1 MIVMCSLPIT
11 LGLTLFLSASLVHAD
26 TRTLQLGQDAFLS
39 GDDVTA
45 DQPIGGDAIA
55 AGGRVALRAAVAGDA
70 VLAGGEVSVEG
81 NVGEEL
87 YAAGGKVNVSG
98 PVGGGARIAAGDV
111 RLLPG
116 SRIGKGLSAAG
127 GRVVLEGE
135 VASYAHIAAGSIR
148 IEGHIAGNVDA
159 AGRQLQLGP
168 KAVIDGT
175 LTFRGPQPAE
185 LAPGAV
191 VRMGVMNVTHDPGA
205 WWKWPV
211 LFGVFALVW
220 IAGWAVVGI
229 ALLALLP
236 GATARVTDAA
246 RTRLWWSAAVGAM
259 VLLGTPIVMGVLTLT
274 VVGIPLALLL
284 LLIYLAV
291 LPLGYLA
298 GVASLS
304 DWLSSRWR
312 RDQRSAGRGLR
323 IGMFLVTLLVVVLV
337 TQIPVLGWSGGLL
350 LWVVGIGAL
359 LVAPFG
365 PRHPYVAAGP

>member
-1 MIVMCSLPIT
+1 MSNFTRVLV
-11 LGLTLFLSASLVHAD
+11 LGLLLSGSPALA
-26 TRTLQLGQDAFLS
+26 TTQTLQLGQDAFLS

-55 AGGRVALRAAVAGDA
+55 AGGRVALRGAVAGDA

-87 YAAGGKVNVSG
+87 YAAGGKVNVNG
-98 PVGGGARIAAGDV
+98 TVGGGARVAAGDV

-135 VASYAHIAAGSIR
+135 VTSYAHIAAGSIR
-148 IEGHIAGNVDA
+148 IDGHIAGNVDA

-191 VRMGVMNVTHDPGA
+191 VRMGVVNVTHHPGA

-246 RTRLWWSAAVGAM
+246 RTRPWWSAAVGAM
-259 VLLGTPIVMGVLTLT
+259 VLLATPIVMGVLALT

-312 RDQRSAGRGLR
+312 RGQRNAGRGTR

-359 LVAPFG
+359 LVAPSA
-365 PRHPYVAAGP
+365 PRPPSVAAGS